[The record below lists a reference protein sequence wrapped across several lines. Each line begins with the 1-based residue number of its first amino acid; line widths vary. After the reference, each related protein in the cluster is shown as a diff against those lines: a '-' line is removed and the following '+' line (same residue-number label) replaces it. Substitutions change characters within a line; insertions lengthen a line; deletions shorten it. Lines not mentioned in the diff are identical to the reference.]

1 MKGESKSNEPS
12 SSQGIS
18 SRGALIKQH
27 TTTLSS
33 GISKV
38 VELYAE
44 SPKGWEDAVQLCLA
58 EAVRTVRNITSIN
71 VDELSARVK
80 DDSIQLFQVRCRIA
94 FGVDDGMRKQH

>member
-1 MKGESKSNEPS
+1 MKSESKPNEPA
-12 SSQGIS
+12 SSQGVS
-18 SRGALIKQH
+18 NRGALIKQPH
-27 TTTLSS
+27 SIPST

-38 VELYAE
+38 IELYAE

-80 DDSIQLFQVRCRIA
+80 DDSLQLFQVRCRIA